1 MADDEMMT
9 DAPGGGF
16 NWADEVTAEHAASG
30 HDAAVLE
37 AERVKAKKR
46 AERFGQEYKEPKA
59 NVVARGLMSRKEVLA
74 MRKEQALKKM
84 NRRGEFVAGID
95 VFDPE
100 EEAKRA
106 ARAAKFGTNAPSAL
120 TPEQQAIK
128 DRRDAQDAQRL
139 VANAAA
145 LQEAYADAMD
155 DGTGAIAGS
164 ADVAQDFF
172 ESRVDPEVD
181 EDFFES
187 RVDPRVDASWRS
199 DAVHLYGVDRMT
211 TDDCMG
217 YFHEYG
223 PVFVE
228 WINDSSCNVVFND
241 EHTARRAVRMKGV
254 VRVQGLGLGLGL
266 EDAALPAGTRLEM
279 LWHSGPEFRKDGRVI
294 QLAFR
299 LATTEDVKPE
309 GEARSRASW
318 RRGGG
323 KRRAFGGGDRHH
335 PYGGDGGGGGGGGR
349 RRRGARGRSDRG
361 GGMRGYDDDDD
372 DDGGVADLRER
383 IRRRKRPDAADA
395 GGSFDVP
402 GDSNPRAVRD
412 RDDGGEVA
420 PPGGVDGTVTGT
432 AMGRDARAARA
443 DADDAMRGAVGMMR
457 GALRGATRER
467 ATEDGAKLAATAEGD
482 VEMQR

>member
-1 MADDEMMT
+1 M
-9 DAPGGGF
+9 
-16 NWADEVTAEHAASG
+16 
-30 HDAAVLE
+30 
-37 AERVKAKKR
+37 
-46 AERFGQEYKEPKA
+46 
-59 NVVARGLMSRKEVLA
+59 MSRKEVLA

-181 EDFFES
+181 
-187 RVDPRVDASWRS
+187 ASWRS
-199 DAVHLYGVDRMT
+199 DAVHLYGVDHMT
-211 TDDCMG
+211 TNDCMG

-241 EHTARRAVRMKGV
+241 EHTAPVSYTH
-254 VRVQGLGLGLGL
+254 LT
-266 EDAALPAGTRLEM
+266 LPTIC
-279 LWHSGPEFRKDGRVI
+279 SV
-294 QLAFR
+294 
-299 LATTEDVKPE
+299 
-309 GEARSRASW
+309 
-318 RRGGG
+318 
-323 KRRAFGGGDRHH
+323 
-335 PYGGDGGGGGGGGR
+335 
-349 RRRGARGRSDRG
+349 
-361 GGMRGYDDDDD
+361 
-372 DDGGVADLRER
+372 
-383 IRRRKRPDAADA
+383 
-395 GGSFDVP
+395 
-402 GDSNPRAVRD
+402 
-412 RDDGGEVA
+412 
-420 PPGGVDGTVTGT
+420 
-432 AMGRDARAARA
+432 
-443 DADDAMRGAVGMMR
+443 
-457 GALRGATRER
+457 
-467 ATEDGAKLAATAEGD
+467 
-482 VEMQR
+482 